1 VPVWSRLKAGFGYD
15 CCIAETYVTAYQ
27 TMAALGHTPMM
38 QQYLRIKAQHEGR
51 LLFYRMGDFYELFYE
66 DAERGARL
74 LNLTLTSR
82 GASAGA
88 PIPMAGVPVVSVEQ
102 YLARLVKLGESV
114 AICEQIGDPATSTGP
129 VERQVVRIVTPGTIT
144 DTALLSPKADS
155 SLAAVAVVPAR
166 RGQPARVGIAWLVLA
181 SGDLRA
187 TETSRE
193 ALAGELARIQP
204 AEVLVAESAR
214 DWITSGAAVQV
225 LNEWHFDAGLGE
237 QRLRELLAVSHLD
250 AYGIDGRTA
259 ALAACAALLGYAEQT
274 QKQRLSHISTLR
286 FETESDTIG
295 LDPATRRNLE
305 LTEALHDPQGP
316 CLLSVLD
323 RCRTGM
329 GSRRLRLWL
338 SQPLRD
344 RTQAEARHQVIEALL
359 DSPHAAS
366 IREAIAR
373 LPDLDRI
380 ASRIALKS
388 ARPRELAALRDALPW
403 IERIEAAAQRLDAPL
418 AARFGNRLRLP
429 AAMGEQLARGLL
441 DEPAVLPR
449 DGDVIRTGYDPEL
462 DELRALRDHSGQFLI
477 DLESRERSRTG
488 IANLRVEYNR
498 VHGFYIEVTHGQTDK
513 VPDDYRR
520 RQTLKN
526 AERYITPELKSFED
540 RALSAQERARA
551 RERQLYDELLAMMLE
566 HVPAVLGAAEA
577 LASLDA
583 LAALAEHAA
592 QAGWVRPQLVVE
604 PGVQVEGARHPV
616 VERALEVYVPNDCR
630 LDASRRMLIVTGPNM
645 GGKSTFMRSI
655 ALTVLLAYCGSFVP
669 ASSARIGP
677 IDRILTRIG
686 ASDDLAR
693 GASTFMVEMTE
704 AASILNAA
712 GEISLVLMD
721 EIGRGTSTFDGLALA
736 AAIAQELAVRNRC
749 LTLFATHYFELTQL
763 AQRLPQVANV
773 HVAAAEANGKVV
785 FLHQVR
791 EGPASQSYGLAVA
804 ALAGVPGT
812 VLRRARNLLVQLEQ
826 RAMASG
832 DQLDLFETAS
842 GQSAAPAVPDLLR
855 ERLGRVD
862 AEQLTPRAAL
872 DLVFE
877 LIELARSQSDGGSA
891 G

>member
-1 VPVWSRLKAGFGYD
+1 
-15 CCIAETYVTAYQ
+15 
-27 TMAALGHTPMM
+27 MM
-38 QQYLRIKAQHEGR
+38 QQYLRIKAQHAAH

-74 LNLTLTSR
+74 LDLTLTSR
-82 GASAGA
+82 GASGGA
-88 PIPMAGVPVVSVEQ
+88 PVPMAGVPDVSVEQ

-114 AICEQIGDPATSTGP
+114 EICEKVGDPATSVGP
-129 VERQVVRIVTPGTIT
+129 VERQVVRIVTPGTLT
-144 DTALLSPKADS
+144 DSALLSPKADS
-155 SLAAVAVVPAR
+155 SLAAVAVVPGR
-166 RGQPARVGIAWLVLA
+166 RGQASHVGIAWLVLA

-187 TETSRE
+187 TETTRG
-193 ALAGELARIQP
+193 ALAGEIARIQP

-214 DWITSGAAVQV
+214 DAIPGSACVRT
-225 LNEWHFDAGLGE
+225 LNEWHFDSKLGE
-237 QRLRELLAVSHLD
+237 QRLRELLGVSHLD
-250 AYGIDGRTA
+250 AFGIDGHA
-259 ALAACAALLGYAEQT
+259 GALAACAALLGYAEQT
-274 QKQRLSHISTLR
+274 QKQRLSHITTLR

-305 LTEALHDPQGP
+305 LTEALHDPQGS

-344 RTQAEARHQVIEALL
+344 RTPAQARHQVIETLL
-359 DSPHAAS
+359 DSPHAAPM
-366 IREAIAR
+366 RQALAR

-403 IERIEAAAQRLDAPL
+403 IARIEVAVQELDAPL
-418 AARFGNRLRLP
+418 ASQLGAHLQLP
-429 AAMGEQLARGLL
+429 SALGEQLASGLL
-441 DEPAVLPR
+441 DEPAVSPR
-449 DGDVIRTGYDPEL
+449 DGDVIRTGYDQEL
-462 DELRALRDHSGQFLI
+462 DELRALRDHGGQFLI
-477 DLESRERSRTG
+477 ELEARERTRTG
-488 IANLRVEYNR
+488 IPNLRVEYNR
-498 VHGFYIEVTHGQTDK
+498 VHGFYIEVTHGQADK

-526 AERYITPELKSFED
+526 AERYITPELKAFED

-551 RERQLYDELLAMMLE
+551 RERQLYDALLTMMLG
-566 HVPAVLGAAEA
+566 HVPAVLRAAEA
-577 LASLDA
+577 LASFDA
-583 LAALAEHAA
+583 LAALAEHAT
-592 QAGWVRPQLVVE
+592 QAGWIRPQLTIE
-604 PGVQVEGARHPV
+604 PGLQIEGARHPV
-616 VERALEVYVPNDCR
+616 VERSLEVYVPNDCR
-630 LDASRRMLIVTGPNM
+630 LEANRRMLIVTGPNM
-645 GGKSTFMRSI
+645 GGKSTFMRSV
-655 ALTVLLAYCGSFVP
+655 ALIVLLAYCGSFVP

-712 GEISLVLMD
+712 GESSLVLMD

-763 AQRLPQVANV
+763 AQRLPHVANV
-773 HVAAAEANGKVV
+773 HVAAAEVNGKVV

-804 ALAGVPGT
+804 ALAGVPGA
-812 VLRRARNLLVQLEQ
+812 VLRRARTLLVQLEQ

-832 DQLDLFETAS
+832 DQLDLFE
-842 GQSAAPAVPDLLR
+842 AAQAQPATPAVPDPVQ
-855 ERLGRVD
+855 ERLARVD

-877 LIELARSQSDGGSA
+877 LIELTRSKPDGGREE
-891 G
+891 